1 MSEDLA
7 KYAKVLV
14 VGADGL
20 GSELLKDLA
29 QSGFQNLKVIDID
42 RIEVINLRKK
52 KYQVH
57 VFFFHFSFLNH
68 HTYVIGNLEDVTI

>member
-20 GSELLKDLA
+20 GCELLIDLA

-52 KYQVH
+52 KNQVH
-57 VFFFHFSFLNH
+57 VFFLFFFLKII
-68 HTYVIGNLEDVTI
+68 TPMS

>member
-14 VGADGL
+14 VGVDGL
-20 GSELLKDLA
+20 GCKLLKDLA
-29 QSGFQNLKVIDID
+29 QSSFQNLKVINID

-52 KYQVH
+52 NIKFM
-57 VFFFHFSFLNH
+57 FFFFFIFLF
-68 HTYVIGNLEDVTI
+68 

>member
-14 VGADGL
+14 VGVDGL
-20 GSELLKDLA
+20 GCKLLKDLA
-29 QSGFQNLKVIDID
+29 QSSFQNLKVIDID

-52 KYQVH
+52 KIKFM
-57 VFFFHFSFLNH
+57 FFFFSFFFKSSH
-68 HTYVIGNLEDVTI
+68 PCHR

>member
-1 MSEDLA
+1 MSEDHA

-20 GSELLKDLA
+20 GSELLKYLA

-52 KYQVH
+52 KISS
-57 VFFFHFSFLNH
+57 SFKKKKKNH
-68 HTYVIGNLEDVTI
+68 HTHVIGNLEDVTI

>member
-7 KYAKVLV
+7 KYAKVIV

-20 GSELLKDLA
+20 GCELLKDLA

-42 RIEVINLRKK
+42 RIEV
-52 KYQVH
+52 YQFM
-57 VFFFHFSFLNH
+57 FFFFKSSHPCH
-68 HTYVIGNLEDVTI
+68 R

>member
-7 KYAKVLV
+7 KYALV
-14 VGADGL
+14 VGVDGL
-20 GSELLKDLA
+20 GCELLKDLA

-42 RIEVINLRKK
+42 RIEVINLRKQ

-57 VFFFHFSFLNH
+57 LKKKKKSSHPCH
-68 HTYVIGNLEDVTI
+68 R

>member
-20 GSELLKDLA
+20 GYELLKDLA
-29 QSGFQNLKVIDID
+29 QSGFQNLKVINID
-42 RIEVINLRKK
+42 RVEVINLRKK
-52 KYQVH
+52 KYQVS
-57 VFFFHFSFLNH
+57 VFFLKNH
-68 HTYVIGNLEDVTI
+68 HTHVIGNLEDVTI

>member
-1 MSEDLA
+1 LSEDLA

-20 GSELLKDLA
+20 GCELLKDLA

-42 RIEVINLRKK
+42 RIEV
-52 KYQVH
+52 YQFM
-57 VFFFHFSFLNH
+57 FFFSFLFFLNH
-68 HTYVIGNLEDVTI
+68 HTHVIGNLEDVTI

>member
-20 GSELLKDLA
+20 GCELLIDLA

-52 KYQVH
+52 KKIKFM
-57 VFFFHFSFLNH
+57 FFFFSFF
-68 HTYVIGNLEDVTI
+68 

>member
-20 GSELLKDLA
+20 GCEVLIDLA
-29 QSGFQNLKVIDID
+29 QLGFQNLKVIDID

-52 KYQVH
+52 KIKFM
-57 VFFFHFSFLNH
+57 FFFFSFFFLNH
-68 HTYVIGNLEDVTI
+68 HTHVIGNLEDVTI

>member
-1 MSEDLA
+1 MI
-7 KYAKVLV
+7 V

-20 GSELLKDLA
+20 GCEVLIDLA
-29 QSGFQNLKVIDID
+29 QLGFQNLKVIDID

-57 VFFFHFSFLNH
+57 VFFHFSFLNH
-68 HTYVIGNLEDVTI
+68 HTHVIGNLEDVTI

>member
-14 VGADGL
+14 VGVDGL
-20 GSELLKDLA
+20 GCELLKDLA
-29 QSGFQNLKVIDID
+29 QSGFQNLKVINID
-42 RIEVINLRKK
+42 RIEVINLKKK

-57 VFFFHFSFLNH
+57 VFFSFFIFKSSH
-68 HTYVIGNLEDVTI
+68 PCHR

>member
-20 GSELLKDLA
+20 GCELLIDLA

-57 VFFFHFSFLNH
+57 LKKKKKIITPMS
-68 HTYVIGNLEDVTI
+68 

>member
-20 GSELLKDLA
+20 GCETKRLGSVRFPKS
-29 QSGFQNLKVIDID
+29 QGY
-42 RIEVINLRKK
+42 RHR
-52 KYQVH
+52 
-57 VFFFHFSFLNH
+57 
-68 HTYVIGNLEDVTI
+68 

>member
-14 VGADGL
+14 VGVDGL

-52 KYQVH
+52 KKKIKFW
-57 VFFFHFSFLNH
+57 VFFFF
-68 HTYVIGNLEDVTI
+68 

>member
-20 GSELLKDLA
+20 GCELLKDLA
-29 QSGFQNLKVIDID
+29 QSGFQNLKIIDID

-57 VFFFHFSFLNH
+57 LKKKKKIITPMS
-68 HTYVIGNLEDVTI
+68 

>member
-7 KYAKVLV
+7 KYAKVLE

-20 GSELLKDLA
+20 GCGLLKDLA

-52 KYQVH
+52 KNQVH
-57 VFFFHFSFLNH
+57 VFFF
-68 HTYVIGNLEDVTI
+68 

>member
-20 GSELLKDLA
+20 GCELLKDLA
-29 QSGFQNLKVIDID
+29 QSGFQNLKVIHID
-42 RIEVINLRKK
+42 RIEIINLRKK
-52 KYQVH
+52 NIKFM
-57 VFFFHFSFLNH
+57 FFFLFFFLNH
-68 HTYVIGNLEDVTI
+68 HTHVIGNLEDVTI

>member
-20 GSELLKDLA
+20 GCELLIDLA

-52 KYQVH
+52 KNQVH
-57 VFFFHFSFLNH
+57 VFFLFFFFF
-68 HTYVIGNLEDVTI
+68 

>member
-57 VFFFHFSFLNH
+57 LKKKKKNH
-68 HTYVIGNLEDVTI
+68 HTHVIGNLEDVTI

>member
-1 MSEDLA
+1 MSEDHA

-20 GSELLKDLA
+20 GSELLKYLA

-52 KYQVH
+52 KKIKFM
-57 VFFFHFSFLNH
+57 FFFFSFFFKSSH
-68 HTYVIGNLEDVTI
+68 PCHW

>member
-20 GSELLKDLA
+20 GCELLIDLA

-52 KYQVH
+52 KIKFM
-57 VFFFHFSFLNH
+57 FFFFSFFLKSSH
-68 HTYVIGNLEDVTI
+68 PCHR

>member
-52 KYQVH
+52 KISS
-57 VFFFHFSFLNH
+57 SFKKKKNH
-68 HTYVIGNLEDVTI
+68 HTHVIGNLEDVTI

>member
-14 VGADGL
+14 VGGDGL
-20 GSELLKDLA
+20 GCELLKDLA

-42 RIEVINLRKK
+42 RIEV
-52 KYQVH
+52 YQFM
-57 VFFFHFSFLNH
+57 FFFLLFLNH
-68 HTYVIGNLEDVTI
+68 HTHVIGNLEDVTI

>member
-20 GSELLKDLA
+20 GCELLIDLA
-29 QSGFQNLKVIDID
+29 QSGFQNLTVIDID

-52 KYQVH
+52 KKIKFW
-57 VFFFHFSFLNH
+57 VFFFF
-68 HTYVIGNLEDVTI
+68 

>member
-14 VGADGL
+14 VGVDGL
-20 GSELLKDLA
+20 GCELLKDLA
-29 QSGFQNLKVIDID
+29 QSNFQNLKVIDID

-57 VFFFHFSFLNH
+57 VFFFIFLF
-68 HTYVIGNLEDVTI
+68 

>member
-14 VGADGL
+14 VGVDGL

-42 RIEVINLRKK
+42 RIEVINLRKQ

-57 VFFFHFSFLNH
+57 LKKKKNH
-68 HTYVIGNLEDVTI
+68 HTHVIGNLEDVTI